1 MGAFYIVAGL
11 GIAAM
16 VLQTR
21 NGFHWSDAAAV
32 PLAISAFVV
41 AFGVGTIWVGSNLG
55 RLPKWLNLEGKP
67 RNLEQWPLRALS
79 WLVGTRFFRAYYG
92 RHEASSMALQAPPS
106 SAIPTATLLLN
117 RVDDLLQLLPA
128 DLRTRLGA
136 AHDVAES
143 LERSV
148 AALRAHATRLADAI
162 SQVPVGGAGH
172 AEFSAALDKTHARI
186 TDGVTALE
194 NIRTDL
200 LRLGAGLIG
209 ANGITAELERAREIS
224 LAIDAELAAREEV
237 AQMLRTA

>member
-21 NGFHWSDAAAV
+21 NGFNWSGAAKV
-32 PLAISAFVV
+32 PLTISALIIAAGF
-41 AFGVGTIWVGSNLG
+41 GTIWLGSNLG
-55 RLPKWLNLEGKP
+55 RLPKWLKVEGKP

-79 WLVGTRFFRAYYG
+79 WLVGTKIFRAYYG
-92 RHEASSMALQAPPS
+92 RHDTSSLPLPAPS
-106 SAIPTATLLLN
+106 TSAVPTATLLLN

-128 DLRTRLGA
+128 DIRTRLGA
-136 AHDVAES
+136 VHDVAES

-148 AALRAHATRLADAI
+148 AALRTRATRLADAL
-162 SQVPVGGAGH
+162 SQVPAGSAGH
-172 AEFSAALDKTHARI
+172 GEFSAALEKTHARI

-237 AQMLRTA
+237 AQLLRAV